1 MGRPSP
7 PRPHLTAQHHRQR
20 PAKQTSRFNEL
31 YLPKAGESRDA
42 SDPTATGSEVAG
54 SRSRR
59 RVSSAPLESFGAAL
73 QNRSFRSLLL
83 AISGIPITASYLWN
97 ALLIPILFP
106 SSIPPTDFHETYLAA
121 ARAIAA
127 NQDPY
132 GPCHNLVC
140 YGQMTN
146 SASVYPPLSGWLLQP
161 VISLNPRLVDAGALI
176 ACHVF
181 VVVFLVSVVA
191 ALRISDWQAISLC
204 VIATLSYPPLIDQIR
219 FVNLQVPLLGLSG
232 LWLLGWMRGDT
243 WWGGIAAG
251 AGVALKL
258 VQAPSLL
265 LMAFRRQVRMLAAAL
280 ATWAVLWL
288 IAAPQYLP
296 EYLFKVLPAAGSGTG
311 YAKNISPIGAV
322 ARFLHPDSLGN
333 TALGTGVGPLERAV
347 ALLFAL
353 AVLGVTAYF
362 LARSVP
368 STQRRSLE
376 AAAAVAVAPLI
387 STLVWPGHLALLLL
401 TFLVL
406 GAFAIRRGDSRL
418 LVLTVVAWVLSG
430 PVYLAFTNAYAAGY
444 FWLPFIRI
452 WAESALIG
460 AVLLWITVL
469 IALRSQGELSG
480 ARDLNAQPV
489 MG

>member
-1 MGRPSP
+1 MLCPQAQNLLRA
-7 PRPHLTAQHHRQR
+7 RVTA
-20 PAKQTSRFNEL
+20 
-31 YLPKAGESRDA
+31 GI
-42 SDPTATGSEVAG
+42 
-54 SRSRR
+54 
-59 RVSSAPLESFGAAL
+59 SSAALARFGAPL
-73 QNRSFRSLLL
+73 RNRSFRSLLL
-83 AISGIPITASYLWN
+83 ALSGVPITASYLWN
-97 ALLIPILFP
+97 TLLIPLAFP

-127 NQDPY
+127 SQDPY

-181 VVVFLVSVVA
+181 VIVFLICVIA
-191 ALRISDWQAISLC
+191 ALRISDWQARLLC
-204 VIATLSYPPLIDQIR
+204 VIGTLSYPPLLDQIR
-219 FVNLQVPLLGLSG
+219 FVNLQVALLGLSG
-232 LWLLGWMRGDT
+232 IWLLGWMRGDS

-251 AGVALKL
+251 MGVALKL

-265 LMAFRRQVRMLAAAL
+265 LMALRLQRRMLAAAL
-280 ATWAVLWL
+280 AVWAALWL
-288 IAAPQYLP
+288 IAVPQYLP

-311 YAKNISPIGAV
+311 YAKNISAIGAV
-322 ARFLHPDSLGN
+322 ARLLHPDSLGN
-333 TALGTGVGPLERAV
+333 TALGTGVGPLERTV

-353 AVLGVTAYF
+353 VVLAVTTYC
-362 LARSVP
+362 LARSAQSP
-368 STQRRSLE
+368 ERRSLE

-401 TFLVL
+401 TFLAL
-406 GAFAIRRGDSRL
+406 GAFAVRRSDWRL
-418 LVLTVVAWVLSG
+418 LTLAVVAWILTG
-430 PVYLAFTNAYAAGY
+430 PIYLAFTNAYAAGY
-444 FWLPFIRI
+444 YWLPFTRA
-452 WAESALIG
+452 WAESALFG

-469 IALRSQGELSG
+469 IAMRRQGDRSEV
-480 ARDLNAQPV
+480 RDLSVQPV

>member
-1 MGRPSP
+1 MR
-7 PRPHLTAQHHRQR
+7 
-20 PAKQTSRFNEL
+20 N
-31 YLPKAGESRDA
+31 
-42 SDPTATGSEVAG
+42 
-54 SRSRR
+54 RR
-59 RVSSAPLESFGAAL
+59 
-73 QNRSFRSLLL
+73 FRSLLL
-83 AISGIPITASYLWN
+83 AISGIPIITSYLWN
-97 ALLIPILFP
+97 GLLIPLLLP

-176 ACHVF
+176 ACHVL
-181 VVVFLVSVVA
+181 VVIFLITIIA
-191 ALRISDWQAISLC
+191 ALRISDWQAIALC
-204 VIATLSYPPLIDQIR
+204 VIGTLSYPPLLDQIR
-219 FVNLQVPLLGLSG
+219 FVNLQVALLGLSG

-251 AGVALKL
+251 IGVALKL
-258 VQAPSLL
+258 VQAPTLL
-265 LMAFRRQVRMLAAAL
+265 LIAFRRQLRMLGAAL
-280 ATWAVLWL
+280 AVWALLWL
-288 IAAPQYLP
+288 IAAPRYLP

-322 ARFLHPDSLGN
+322 ARLLHPDSLGN
-333 TALGTGVGPLERAV
+333 TGLGTGVGPLERAV

-353 AVLGVTAYF
+353 AVLGVTTYF

-368 STQRRSLE
+368 STERRPLD
-376 AAAAVAVAPLI
+376 AAAAVTVAPLI

-401 TFLVL
+401 PFLVL
-406 GAFAIRRGDSRL
+406 GAFAIRRGDWRIL
-418 LVLTVVAWVLSG
+418 FLTVVAWVFTG

-444 FWLPFIRI
+444 YWLPFTRA
-452 WAESALIG
+452 WAESALFG
-460 AVLLWITVL
+460 AVLLWVTVL
-469 IALRSQGELSG
+469 IALRRQGDRSSARELSVQRAIG
-480 ARDLNAQPV
+480 
-489 MG
+489 

>member
-1 MGRPSP
+1 M
-7 PRPHLTAQHHRQR
+7 A
-20 PAKQTSRFNEL
+20 
-31 YLPKAGESRDA
+31 A
-42 SDPTATGSEVAG
+42 SSEVAA
-54 SRSRR
+54 SRGTAGI
-59 RVSSAPLESFGAAL
+59 SSAPLARFGAAL
-73 QNRSFRSLLL
+73 RNRTFRSLLL
-83 AISGIPITASYLWN
+83 AISGVPIVASCLWN
-97 ALLIPILFP
+97 ALLIPLLLPGSFP
-106 SSIPPTDFHETYLAA
+106 PPDFHETSLAA

-127 NQDPY
+127 GQDPY
-132 GPCHNLVC
+132 GPCRNLVC

-191 ALRISDWQAISLC
+191 ALRITDWQGRSLC
-204 VIATLSYPPLIDQIR
+204 VIATLSYPPLLDQIR
-219 FVNLQVPLLGLSG
+219 FVNLQVALLGLSG
-232 LWLLGWMRGDT
+232 LWFLGWMRGDS

-265 LMAFRRQVRMLAAAL
+265 LVAFRRQLRMLVAAIA
-280 ATWAVLWL
+280 AWAVLWL
-288 IAAPQYLP
+288 VAAPQDLP
-296 EYLFKVLPAAGSGTG
+296 EYLFRVLPAAGSGTG

-322 ARFLHPDSLGN
+322 ARLLHPDSLGN
-333 TALGTGVGPLERAV
+333 TALGTGVGPLERAT

-353 AVLGVTAYF
+353 AVLVVTTYF
-362 LARSVP
+362 LSRSVP
-368 STQRRSLE
+368 SAGRRSLD

-401 TFLVL
+401 PFVVL
-406 GAFAIRRGDSRL
+406 GAFAIKRSDWRI
-418 LVLTVVAWVLSG
+418 LTLTIVAWVLTG

-444 FWLPFIRI
+444 YWLPLTRL

-469 IALRSQGELSG
+469 IALRRQGDRSEV
-480 ARDLNAQPV
+480 RDPSAQPV
-489 MG
+489 VG

>member
-1 MGRPSP
+1 MAR
-7 PRPHLTAQHHRQR
+7 
-20 PAKQTSRFNEL
+20 
-31 YLPKAGESRDA
+31 
-42 SDPTATGSEVAG
+42 
-54 SRSRR
+54 
-59 RVSSAPLESFGAAL
+59 FGAAL
-73 QNRSFRSLLL
+73 RNRSFRSLLL
-83 AISGIPITASYLWN
+83 AISAVPIIASYLWN
-97 ALLIPILFP
+97 TLLIPLLLP

-127 NQDPY
+127 SQDPY

-161 VISLNPRLVDAGALI
+161 VISLDPRLVDAGALI
-176 ACHVF
+176 AWQVF
-181 VVVFLVSVVA
+181 VIVFLIAVIA
-191 ALRISDWQAISLC
+191 ALRISDWQARLLC

-219 FVNLQVPLLGLSG
+219 FVNLQVALLGLSG
-232 LWLLGWMRGDT
+232 VWLLGWMRGDT

-251 AGVALKL
+251 SGVALKL

-265 LMAFRRQVRMLAAAL
+265 LMALRLQRRMLAAAL
-280 ATWAVLWL
+280 AAWAALWL
-288 IAAPQYLP
+288 IAVPQDLP

-322 ARFLHPDSLGN
+322 ARLLHPDSLGN

-353 AVLGVTAYF
+353 VVLALTTYV
-362 LARSVP
+362 LVRSAQ
-368 STQRRSLE
+368 SAERRSLD

-406 GAFAIRRGDSRL
+406 GAFAIRRADWRL
-418 LVLTVVAWVLSG
+418 LMLTIVAWILTG
-430 PVYLAFTNAYAAGY
+430 PIYLAFTNAYAAGY
-444 FWLPFIRI
+444 YWLPFTRA
-452 WAESALIG
+452 WAESALFG

-469 IALRSQGELSG
+469 IAMRRQADRSEV
-480 ARDLNAQPV
+480 RDRSVQPV
-489 MG
+489 IA

>member
-1 MGRPSP
+1 LAR
-7 PRPHLTAQHHRQR
+7 
-20 PAKQTSRFNEL
+20 
-31 YLPKAGESRDA
+31 
-42 SDPTATGSEVAG
+42 
-54 SRSRR
+54 
-59 RVSSAPLESFGAAL
+59 FGAAL
-73 QNRSFRSLLL
+73 RNRSFRSVLL
-83 AISGIPITASYLWN
+83 AISGVPIIASYLWN
-97 ALLIPILFP
+97 ALVIPLLFP

-127 NQDPY
+127 SQDPY

-181 VVVFLVSVVA
+181 VLVFLISVVR

-204 VIATLSYPPLIDQIR
+204 VIGTLSYPPLLDQIR
-219 FVNLQVPLLGLSG
+219 FINLQVVLLGLSG
-232 LWLLGWMRGDT
+232 LWLLGWMRGDS

-265 LMAFRRQVRMLAAAL
+265 LMAFRLQLRMLAAAL
-280 ATWAVLWL
+280 AVWAALWL

-322 ARFLHPDSLGN
+322 ARLLHPDSLGN

-353 AVLGVTAYF
+353 AVLAVTTYF
-362 LARSVP
+362 LARSVQ
-368 STQRRSLE
+368 STERRSLE

-406 GAFAIRRGDSRL
+406 GAFAIRRGDWRL
-418 LVLTVVAWVLSG
+418 LILTVVAWVLTG
-430 PVYLAFTNAYAAGY
+430 PIYLAFTNAYAAGY
-444 FWLPFIRI
+444 YRLPFTRA
-452 WAESALIG
+452 WAESALVG
-460 AVLLWITVL
+460 AVLLWVTVL
-469 IALRSQGELSG
+469 IALRRQGDRSG
-480 ARDLNAQPV
+480 VRDLAAQPV
-489 MG
+489 MF